1 MSEFLTEHEFAM
13 EEIVRNYGA
22 LIKGAVYKS
31 MGGDP
36 SSDDILSEVYFA
48 IFLNLRKLGAGWT
61 PPRSFFYAV
70 IRNKVNDFLRQKY
83 REKNRIDEIQKRTA
97 EHVQQ
102 REEVVSKI
110 HSLSHCEFQVFRLIG
125 QGMTNEEL
133 AQSLHVSL
141 ATIRSHLKKI
151 YAKCG
156 LRNRGKLTLIAHH
169 ACFRDLSEAVEG
181 RESQGRVCHPAGQ
194 FSAVHAVTN
203 N

>member
-1 MSEFLTEHEFAM
+1 MNEVLAEQDIAM

-31 MGGDP
+31 MGGEP
-36 SSDDILSEVYFA
+36 CSDDILSEVYFA
-48 IFLNLRKLGAGWT
+48 IFLNLRKFGAGWT

-83 REKNRIDEIQKRTA
+83 RERNRIDEFKKHAA
-97 EHVQQ
+97 EQVLQ
-102 REEVVSKI
+102 REEVVFKI
-110 HSLSHCEFQVFRLIG
+110 HSLSHCEFQVFRLLG

-156 LRNRGKLTLIAHH
+156 LRDRGKLTLIAHH
-169 ACFRDLSEAVEG
+169 ACLRDFPEVVEG
-181 RESQGRVCHPAGQ
+181 RVS
-194 FSAVHAVTN
+194 
-203 N
+203 